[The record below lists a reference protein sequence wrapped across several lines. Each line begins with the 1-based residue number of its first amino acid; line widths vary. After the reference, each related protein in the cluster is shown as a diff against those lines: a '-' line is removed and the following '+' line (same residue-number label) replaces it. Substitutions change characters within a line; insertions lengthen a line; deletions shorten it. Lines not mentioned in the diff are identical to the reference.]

1 MDGARF
7 FNAAASSGCSL
18 RALSKDCGV
27 DILSLGG
34 TKLGMM
40 FGEAVVVFHEE
51 LAHSIRFQQKQ
62 AMQLASKTRFIAAQ
76 FEALLHDDLWLR
88 TAAHANN
95 MARML
100 AQKLA
105 EIPEVRVTQPVQ
117 ANAVFATLPRAWN
130 EPLSQAFP
138 FYIWDEQINEARLMC
153 AWDTQEEDID
163 AFVSMMESLRG

>member
-76 FEALLHDDLWLR
+76 FEALLKDDLWR
-88 TAAHANN
+88 QAAAHANS
-95 MARML
+95 MAQR
-100 AQKLA
+100 LA
-105 EIPEVRVTQPVQ
+105 EKLSEISEVRVTQPVQ
-117 ANAVFATLPRAWN
+117 ANAVFATLPPSWN

-138 FYIWDEQINEARLMC
+138 FYIWDEHTNEARLMC
-153 AWDTQEEDID
+153 AWDTREEDIG